1 MLVQLTDYGVSV
13 LNETK
18 KPLNITKYILGSAY
32 NYTPTQ
38 NETGIHGE
46 QVYTN
51 SPTEPVA
58 CSANVVKYVC
68 TLSYEVGDFSFG
80 EAAFYDD
87 TNKCVALGVADI
99 PIEKQKYK
107 DAQFGNSVVLDL
119 YLSMV
124 DGNYDMWIDD
134 MRSDNE
140 FNLPICG
147 SPDAL
152 PPVKDSSSNFYII
165 TNAGR
170 GQSSTLAYA
179 SMTGLWDFDC
189 YQYHN
194 SHEFEITGCTA
205 GAVTIDDKKLTPED
219 INMLQPDYA
228 GQLILE
234 FTDGANQSICRSI
247 ASFRVI
253 NGVGTFSLYTPM
265 ATVAE
270 AGNHIRVYSR
280 QIFSI
285 SDTILPIATT
295 ESLGAIQVGDG
306 LEITPEGILSA
317 DFPVTSV
324 NGQTGDVVIEPDDI
338 PGLSDVASSGDYN
351 DLINTPAP
359 YVLPIASDTTLGGVK
374 IAGDSNIEISY
385 DGHIDLAFRPVKS
398 VNSNQPD
405 PDTGNVTIKFD
416 EAISGLIFPKRI
428 YAQANLN
435 EFSASGLYYIL
446 SEDVNTLTNGPST
459 NIRNDAT
466 MMVLP
471 IGEGFENGP
480 CVQLFCT
487 TGYVYVRQ
495 NTGSAWTAWSQFMT
509 TEGWPYASKT
519 EYGVVQIG
527 DGINVSNGLISAA
540 VKSVFGKT
548 GDVYLSNEEWKDNIG
563 FLFNAYGGIPQL
575 TEDSST
581 DSDSNEQFGRI
592 GWRQMAYGALY
603 YAGSWDPVNNV
614 LNDDTNQKL
623 LDNGRVTFAD
633 PGIDEPEDAEDYL
646 TWRPQGW
653 VVKVTDSTR
662 TINLDGITRVD
673 AGDFLI
679 SVDGYWRKL
688 YSNRT
693 YTPWPKN
700 GGFMFVDSNITYG
713 RQIVSTDNS
722 LAISATFTTSDGD
735 SISDLDISVNLVDG
749 GTF

>member
-1 MLVQLTDYGVSV
+1 MLVQLTDYGVSI
-13 LNETK
+13 LTETK
-18 KPLNITKYILGSAY
+18 KPLNIKKYILGSAFG
-32 NYTPTQ
+32 YTPTQ
-38 NETGIHGE
+38 TETGIHGE

-51 SPTEPVA
+51 SPTEPAA

-68 TLSYEVGDFSFG
+68 TLSYEVGNFSFG
-80 EAAFYDD
+80 EAAFFDD
-87 TNKCVALGVADI
+87 QNKCVAVGVADVL
-99 PIEKQKYK
+99 IEKQKYK
-107 DAQFGNSVVLDL
+107 DAQFGNSIVLDL

-124 DGNYDMWIDD
+124 DGNYDMWIDE

-152 PPVKDSSSNFYII
+152 PPIKDAPSNFYII

-205 GAVTIDDKKLTPED
+205 GAVTIDGAKLTPED

-247 ASFRVI
+247 ASFRVV

-270 AGNHIRVYSR
+270 AGNHVRVYSR

-306 LEITPEGILSA
+306 LLITPEGVLSA

-324 NGQTGDVVIEPDDI
+324 NGQTGDVEIEPADI

-351 DLINTPAP
+351 DLINRPAP
-359 YVLPIASDTTLGGVK
+359 YVLPIASDDTLGGVK
-374 IAGDSNIEISY
+374 VAGDSNIEISY
-385 DGHIDLAFRPVKS
+385 DGHIDLAFLPVKS
-398 VNSNQPD
+398 VNNNRPD
-405 PDTGNVTIKFD
+405 PDNGNVTIKFD
-416 EAISGLIFPKRI
+416 ESISGLIFPKRI
-428 YAQANLN
+428 YAQADLN

-446 SEDVNTLTNGPST
+446 AEDANTLTNSPSNGFT
-459 NIRNDAT
+459 NDLVLQ
-466 MMVLP
+466 VLP

-480 CVQLFCT
+480 SIQVLFT

-495 NTGSAWTAWSQFMT
+495 NTGTSWTPWSQFMT
-509 TEGWPYASKT
+509 TEGWPYATKT
-519 EYGVVQIG
+519 SYGVVRIG
-527 DGINVSNGLISAA
+527 DGISVNNGIITAD
-540 VKSVFGKT
+540 VRTVFGKT
-548 GDVYLSNEEWKDNIG
+548 GDVTLNIAEWKEQLRPIFNI
-563 FLFNAYGGIPQL
+563 YGGIPKLDDNQVSEGDEESL
-575 TEDSST
+575 
-581 DSDSNEQFGRI
+581 NYGRI
-592 GWRQMAYGALY
+592 GSRQLTYGGLFF
-603 YAGSWDPVNNV
+603 AGDWDAVNNTINSDEEQQV
-614 LNDDTNQKL
+614 LSNGKITYNIAATGESPAYDTW
-623 LDNGRVTFAD
+623 TA
-633 PGIDEPEDAEDYL
+633 
-646 TWRPQGW
+646 QGW
-653 VVKVTDSTR
+653 IVRVSVGSNEP
-662 TINLDGITRVD
+662 NLDGLSRVRS
-673 AGDFLI
+673 GDLLI
-679 SVDGYWRKL
+679 SLNGYWKKL
-688 YSNRT
+688 YENRS
-693 YTPWPKN
+693 YTPWPKTS
-700 GGFMFVDSNITYG
+700 GFMFVYNNYTYG
-713 RQIVSTDNS
+713 REITSTDNS
-722 LAISATFTTSDGD
+722 ISFPSVQASETEGTINDF
-735 SISDLDISVNLVDG
+735 DLTINMVDG